1 MSSRDTANT
10 SMGVS
15 ATSSFVMVISTH
27 RVGASA
33 LMESSVERGTK
44 SSTGVAALTGRLV
57 AKPSIATVSQCVCVG
72 GGGGMSTLK
81 GNCFYFLHI
90 VTSCT
95 CSI

>member
-27 RVGASA
+27 GVGVSA
-33 LMESSVERGTK
+33 LMESSVERETK

-57 AKPSIATVSQCVCVG
+57 AKPSIAAVSHVWGG

-81 GNCFYFLHI
+81 GNCFY
-90 VTSCT
+90 
-95 CSI
+95 